1 MISFKEYAK
10 QVICVESITPEIDK
24 LYLQL
29 AEDPIK
35 NRDRL
40 QKMVDQAALANG
52 YVEVFRAVRSQNAD
66 YLEPR
71 PGYQVS
77 FSTRKHVADSYGEKP
92 SDTKRFFINDSK
104 AKEFPVG
111 NYFSKVGFDQA
122 ANRQGGLIVAR
133 GVYDSGPYASTER
146 DPEMLYS
153 YSSDIYAISKHAR
166 DVVRSADAV
175 VKGDSGNVI
184 PLSRRFQ

>member
-1 MISFKEYAK
+1 MISFREYAK

-29 AEDPIK
+29 AEDP
-35 NRDRL
+35 NRNKDKL
-40 QKMVDQAALANG
+40 QKMVDQAALSNG
-52 YVEVFRAVRSQNAD
+52 YVEVFRAVRRQNVD

-77 FSTRKHVADSYGEKP
+77 FSTRKHVADSYGEEP
-92 SDTKRFFINDSK
+92 SHTKRFFIDDSK

-111 NYFSKVGFDQA
+111 DYFSKVGFDQA

-153 YSSDIYAISKHAR
+153 YPSDIYAISKHAK
-166 DVVRSADAV
+166 DVVRSADV
-175 VKGDSGNVI
+175 IVTDDSGNVI
-184 PLSRRFQ
+184 PLSRRFE